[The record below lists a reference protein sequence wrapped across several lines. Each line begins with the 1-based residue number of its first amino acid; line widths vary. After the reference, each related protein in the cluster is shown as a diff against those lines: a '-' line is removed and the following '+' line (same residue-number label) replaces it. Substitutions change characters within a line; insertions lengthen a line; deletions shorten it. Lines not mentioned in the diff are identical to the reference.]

1 MPIDLSFAGIVKDI
15 MVRSGVGLALIV
27 LIAYRLFAVSLL
39 PCLMRNYLYSVFY
52 LVVVVSFSFLSPCIE
67 NFIEVLIFALLL
79 FVPDLSVGIVGL
91 LKKWNF
97 KKTIFFATLEIL
109 LFPLWFLIVFTIA
122 LLIEGSE

>member
-1 MPIDLSFAGIVKDI
+1 MWLTLSRCFCIID
-15 MVRSGVGLALIV
+15 
-27 LIAYRLFAVSLL
+27 
-39 PCLMRNYLYSVFY
+39 Y

-97 KKTIFFATLEIL
+97 KKTIFFAILEIL